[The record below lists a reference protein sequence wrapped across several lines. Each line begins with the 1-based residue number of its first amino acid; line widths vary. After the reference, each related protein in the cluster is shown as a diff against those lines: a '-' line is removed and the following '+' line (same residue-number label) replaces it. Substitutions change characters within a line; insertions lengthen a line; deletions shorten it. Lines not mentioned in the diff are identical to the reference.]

1 MGRVASRAGDR
12 HFCIQP
18 AKTRRR
24 GLVARQR
31 FLLEGDARPVRR
43 DANCRTARARSLTA
57 VPLLGRRSL
66 RTGPENSVFRRFE
79 CFEAVRVARM
89 TAARRAEA
97 GLASAAFGTLRRVG
111 RHFVDCGFEREAS
124 AAVPRVLGRA
134 SSEIGTVPAAGATL
148 ALGCTACG
156 SRRELQLRRAGYG
169 RRVRSRH
176 QCAGRVFNATLSIR
190 NPSGRPIRQSAR
202 RTQTRARGSIAS
214 VSSIRKRQALDNRR
228 KSERNSLNPWQRPD
242 ERVGRPKLRA
252 AQIKR

>member
-1 MGRVASRAGDR
+1 
-12 HFCIQP
+12 
-18 AKTRRR
+18 
-24 GLVARQR
+24 
-31 FLLEGDARPVRR
+31 
-43 DANCRTARARSLTA
+43 
-57 VPLLGRRSL
+57 
-66 RTGPENSVFRRFE
+66 
-79 CFEAVRVARM
+79 M

-97 GLASAAFGTLRRVG
+97 GLASAAFGTLKRVG

-124 AAVPRVLGRA
+124 AAAPRVLGRA

-169 RRVRSRH
+169 RRVRSRR